1 MMLLWIETVP
11 ISCRFFFPQMVNR
24 SNILALLKTILALG
38 IGKRKP
44 IYRSVRQSSEIS
56 MLHNQHG
63 AENIQS

>member
-1 MMLLWIETVP
+1 
-11 ISCRFFFPQMVNR
+11 MVNR

-44 IYRSVRQSSEIS
+44 IYRTVRQNSEIN
-56 MLHNQHG
+56 MLHNHHG